1 MSRTV
6 DATERQAGAGWA
18 ALFGAML
25 DCHVEIAIRA
35 RQEMQ
40 AQLPAYGSIPAEEIE
55 PGVRSQLEHILLSAR
70 AGRSAVSAASVAEL
84 AAVGELRA
92 RQGVPVEE
100 MLRAWRIGIQLVIAR
115 AREVAAARGLD
126 DGVLLDFVES
136 VLAWADV
143 AMVTT
148 ASAHRRAEI
157 ERARQDQER
166 RASFVRGVLLGTLG
180 QAAARQQHE
189 SYGVD
194 LTQEYVAFRARPAEG
209 GSTERLGASLET
221 EAGNAH
227 VGLTALIDGDL
238 AGLLRTAP
246 TGAVDGIVGIG
257 PHRPLDRLAES
268 FRLATRALA
277 TADAFGLTGVYDVPA
292 LGLRAA
298 VIADGDVGDAL
309 RSRYLAPL
317 EEAGSASELV
327 ASLRAYFESGMHV
340 QRAATRLFV
349 HQNTLR
355 YRIARFEELT
365 GANLRDPHIAF
376 EVWWAL
382 ERAQL
387 GELEESAD

>member
-6 DATERQAGAGWA
+6 GAPEREAGAGWA
-18 ALFGAML
+18 TLFEAML
-25 DCHVEIAIRA
+25 DCHVDVAIRA
-35 RQEMQ
+35 REEMQ
-40 AQLPAYGSIPAEEIE
+40 AQLPAYGSIPADELD
-55 PGVRSQLEHILLSAR
+55 PGVRGQLQHILLSAR
-70 AGRSAVSAASVAEL
+70 AGQSAVSAAGVAEL

-100 MLRAWRIGIQLVIAR
+100 MLRGWRIGIQLVIAR
-115 AREVAAARGLD
+115 SREVASARALD

-148 ASAHRRAEI
+148 AGAHRRAEI
-157 ERARQDQER
+157 ESARQDQER
-166 RASFVRGVLLGTLG
+166 RASFVRGVLLGSLG
-180 QAAARQQHE
+180 QAAARTQHE

-194 LTQEYVAFRARPAEG
+194 PTQEYVAFRARPAEG
-209 GSTERLGASLET
+209 GSLERLGALLET
-221 EAGNAH
+221 ESAIGEAR
-227 VGLTALIDGDL
+227 LMTLIDGDL
-238 AGLLRTAP
+238 AGMLRLAP
-246 TGAVDGIVGIG
+246 TAAVDGIVGVG
-257 PHRPLDRLAES
+257 PPRPLDRLAES

-298 VIADGDVGDAL
+298 VIADGDVGEAL

-317 EEAGSASELV
+317 EEAGSAPELV
-327 ASLRAYFESGMHV
+327 ASLRAYFECGMHI

-365 GANLRDPHIAF
+365 GANLRDPHVAF

-382 ERAQL
+382 ERAQV
-387 GELEESAD
+387 GDLEETSG